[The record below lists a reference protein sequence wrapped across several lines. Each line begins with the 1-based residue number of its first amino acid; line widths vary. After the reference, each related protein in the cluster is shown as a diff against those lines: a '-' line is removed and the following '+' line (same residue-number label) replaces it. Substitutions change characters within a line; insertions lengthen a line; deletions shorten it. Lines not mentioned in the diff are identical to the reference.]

1 MIMRVWT
8 GAVRNTDAAEYAAY
22 IQATGFGAYGET
34 PGNRGAWLLRRSA
47 DSVTEFIALSMWD
60 SLAAVRAFAGDAP
73 EKEILY
79 PEDERYLIDGTSS
92 VHHYEVHD
100 HIPNW

>member
-8 GAVRNTDAAEYAAY
+8 GAVRSTDAAEYAAY
-22 IQATGFGAYGET
+22 IQATGFGAYGEA
-34 PGNRGAWLLRRSA
+34 PGNRGAWLLRRS
-47 DSVTEFIALSMWD
+47 SGRVTEFIALSVWD
-60 SLAAVRAFAGDAP
+60 CLAALRAFAGADP